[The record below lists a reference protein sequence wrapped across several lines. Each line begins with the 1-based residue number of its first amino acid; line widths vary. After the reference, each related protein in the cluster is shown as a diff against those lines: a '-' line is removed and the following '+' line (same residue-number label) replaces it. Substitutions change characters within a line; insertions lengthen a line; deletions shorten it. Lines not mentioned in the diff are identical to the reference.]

1 MTISTEEWNGVR
13 ALVEDLY
20 YVQKLSMER
29 VVEIMIARDFKASS
43 ASYFRQLKIWNPDR
57 TKQPKYHEN
66 KDLVELVRVLW
77 HRNYSPLRML
87 RIIREEFGYPDFTIR
102 ALKELRRRHKILAQ
116 YGKSAEAKE
125 QALGEAGEFILK
137 TLKSG
142 FSSRHG
148 FVYTHSWLRQHSP
161 HYISVRDT
169 RRLLRLIDRKG
180 VERRRLDERRRRARY
195 MSVDG
200 HDKLAE
206 YGFQIYAIIDAF
218 SRYVIDVYVGISNRT
233 QVAIQKFFLRCVRQ
247 FGFPKLIRSD
257 KGMETLMMCVC
268 QLLLR
273 REEKPDLPF
282 HKAYIFGPSTKNQ
295 RIEAWWNTL
304 ADGLTQ
310 TWKKFFE
317 AFVHADIFDSEVHY
331 DIIALRFIYFKK
343 VREDIENMVELHNI
357 HPIRRQKSRCEYM
370 QFGPPEE
377 NFRWP
382 RDVRRYGTSAAQS
395 QKLEELEEQVR
406 CFDLELFQTQQVEEL
421 CTSILEEAGIEYDL
435 EVMEPGLDQDHVQA
449 YRFLREALRVWEE
462 QPDNKLELVEP
473 PTGAMQWVAQMQQAE
488 QQLWE
493 AQELNRRPEDIP
505 DDEAVSEEE
514 VVSGDEADE
523 ESGGGSEDECILG
536 D

>member
-195 MSVDG
+195 M
-200 HDKLAE
+200 
-206 YGFQIYAIIDAF
+206 
-218 SRYVIDVYVGISNRT
+218 
-233 QVAIQKFFLRCVRQ
+233 VAIQKFFLRCVRQ